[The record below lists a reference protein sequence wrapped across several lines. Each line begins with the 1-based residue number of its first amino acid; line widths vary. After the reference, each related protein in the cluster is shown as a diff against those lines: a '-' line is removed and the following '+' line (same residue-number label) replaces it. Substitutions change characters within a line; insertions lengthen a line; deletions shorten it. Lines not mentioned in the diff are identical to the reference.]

1 MALARDDVTDV
12 VEVRGDGG
20 DLAPTRVVPERLQ
33 DETRAVGRG
42 VGVPLAVF
50 GVSDRAG
57 LLIGRADVRDHAAVA
72 EVERGLA
79 LGVDDLAANESVFE
93 ELLLRGAAVLMVL
106 FVVPR
111 AVLVAI
117 AELVDELDVPRPLRP
132 KLLESRERS
141 FRREATRMDL
151 VVRCAGGGR

>member
-1 MALARDDVTDV
+1 VCEVGIALEPSKHVI
-12 VEVRGDGG
+12 RG
-20 DLAPTRVVPERLQ
+20 
-33 DETRAVGRG
+33 
-42 VGVPLAVF
+42 
-50 GVSDRAG
+50 
-57 LLIGRADVRDHAAVA
+57 HAAVA

-93 ELLLRGAAVLMVL
+93 ELLLRGAAVLVVL

-132 KLLESRERS
+132 KLLESRERGLG
-141 FRREATRMDL
+141 RETTRMEI
-151 VVRCAGGGR
+151 GRAHV